1 MSTAHAIPDFDELRS
16 RVRATQHARS
26 LPLLV
31 IGALLVNYGVS
42 NFSSSPMQWRY
53 AAPLAF
59 LLIWALGKVN
69 EAQVGV
75 GLGRVDY
82 VVAAGFVFI
91 ATNLLMLFKRFVAGG
106 TAFFFQLT
114 GAWVA
119 IVGVALIGIGW
130 SLRDRVLG
138 LAGATVVAT
147 GVAVFAV
154 HPSNLYV
161 PGQGFIGFQRT
172 WQMTLVVAVG
182 ALLGLAGLLLY
193 RRERTQE

>member
-1 MSTAHAIPDFDELRS
+1 MTTAQAISDFDELRNK
-16 RVRATQHARS
+16 VRATQHARS

-42 NFSSSPMQWRY
+42 NFAASPMQWRY

-59 LLIWALGKVN
+59 LLIWALGKLN
-69 EAQVGV
+69 ESQVGV
-75 GLGRVDY
+75 GVGRVDY

-91 ATNLLMLFKRFVAGG
+91 ASNLLLLFKRFVVGG
-106 TAFFFQLT
+106 TTFFFQLT
-114 GAWVA
+114 GAWVV
-119 IVGVALIGIGW
+119 IVGIALIGVGW

-138 LAGATVVAT
+138 LAGAAVVAA

-154 HPSNLYV
+154 HPSNLFV

-182 ALLGLAGLLLY
+182 AVLGLSGLLLY
-193 RRERTQE
+193 RRERVQE